1 MNKFLIIAFALFSVS
16 QSHALIYAQDMG
28 YFMDSCRWNSGGKDR
43 HDHAEKVK
51 DCQITTLIISLPTVL
66 LGDKEVDKAS
76 PEYFALAVDQATR
89 TLSGEVTLLF
99 GNDTEKAQAFVDAI
113 KAQKQ

>member
-1 MNKFLIIAFALFSVS
+1 MKKIILISISLFLTT

-43 HDHAEKVK
+43 HEHAEKVK

-66 LGDKEVDKAS
+66 LGDSEIDKSS
-76 PEYFALAVDQATR
+76 PQYFAIAIDQASR
-89 TLSGEVTLLF
+89 TVQGEVTLMF
-99 GNDTEKAQAFVDAI
+99 GNDTTKAQSFIDAVQ
-113 KAQKQ
+113 AGNQ